1 MTEDHIKQI
10 AEKADQLIEII
21 QNIKDKVGPAKTAP
35 PVEQPNADLEESNHE
50 GGWWA

>member
-21 QNIKDKVGPAKTAP
+21 QNIKEKVN
-35 PVEQPNADLEESNHE
+35 PNQKIESNE
-50 GGWWA
+50 FKMGG

>member
-21 QNIKDKVGPAKTAP
+21 QNIKEKVN
-35 PVEQPNADLEESNHE
+35 PNQKIESNE
-50 GGWWA
+50 LKMGGESNITF